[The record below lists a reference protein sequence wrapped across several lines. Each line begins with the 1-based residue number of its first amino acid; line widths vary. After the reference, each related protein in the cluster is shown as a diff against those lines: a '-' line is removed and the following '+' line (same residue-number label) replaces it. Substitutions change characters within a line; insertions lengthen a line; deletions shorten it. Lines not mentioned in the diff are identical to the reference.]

1 MLCAIFFDQD
11 DTLLDFTWA
20 EATALRRALTE
31 LDLPAAP
38 CGTIGARLISG

>member
-1 MLCAIFFDQD
+1 MLRAIFFDLD

-31 LDLPAAP
+31 PGLPAAP
-38 CGTIGARLISG
+38 CGTIGTQPISG